1 MTEPTGRRKEDQ
13 VPRKRPS
20 NGKEQLNVW
29 ITKEAKQYLDERY
42 EQEGWYLN
50 EQIEEFIR
58 KDMAVRR
65 GEVVEQ
71 QSLPLINELIETK
84 LRKHLAQFRTDLQD
98 DLYRDIVAEITDK
111 IERSTI
117 KIGKITT
124 RAARD
129 GGINRHMH
137 YTSLSK
143 AYGPEFAEK
152 VYQDA
157 KEQTNEELM
166 RPKNRERRDD

>member
-1 MTEPTGRRKEDQ
+1 M
-13 VPRKRPS
+13 PRKRPS

-42 EQEGWYLN
+42 EQEGCHLN
-50 EQIEEFIR
+50 EQIEDYIR
-58 KDMAVRR
+58 HDMAVRR

-84 LRKHLAQFRTDLQD
+84 LRKHLAQLRTDLQD
-98 DLYRDIVAEITDK
+98 DLYRDIVAEITDT
-111 IERSTI
+111 IERHAT
-117 KIGKITT
+117 KIGKIAT

-129 GGINRHMH
+129 GGINRRMH

-143 AYGPEFAEK
+143 AYGPEFAHRTYE
-152 VYQDA
+152 DA
-157 KEQTNEELM
+157 VEQTNEEM
-166 RPKNRERRDD
+166 TRPKTREKKGE